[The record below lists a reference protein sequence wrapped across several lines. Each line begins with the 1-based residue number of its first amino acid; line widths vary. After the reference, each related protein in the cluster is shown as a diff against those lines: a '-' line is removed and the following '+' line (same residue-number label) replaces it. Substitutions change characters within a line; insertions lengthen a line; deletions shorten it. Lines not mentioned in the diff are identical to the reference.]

1 MQNASNEFRRLSV
14 SDVRPIRADIFID
27 FYKNYVSGLPGLQD
41 WDKYSY
47 RNFSH
52 RLINVEWV
60 REVDE
65 YSSVSMAMADFVLDN
80 HDGMF
85 TPNGLVKVAG
95 VYGSTVL
102 DDTIGY
108 GSGNSD
114 GIDGLSAGYTT
125 RHAQSFIGIQ
135 GVLETVKWLVGKGGS
150 PTGSVYAKIYA
161 HSGTYG
167 TSSVP
172 TGSALATSD
181 AIDVATLS
189 GTALVSFTFSG
200 ANRITFDV
208 TTKYA
213 VSIEY
218 IGGSGANYLSTGH
231 DTSSPSHSGN
241 SSSWN
246 GAAWVAEVSKD
257 RVFGVVVSNIVQE
270 YVENPL
276 GDYILPNRPVKIYSG
291 FGSEVIQSFVGLTDG
306 MPVINEKERTVTFHA
321 VDFMSILMKKPLDQ
335 TSMYIGKR
343 TDEVIRDLL
352 NNEGLLDAQI
362 SLDLGLNLIPFAY
375 MEKGE
380 ILGDVIFKL
389 MEAEGGRLFMD
400 ESGMI
405 TFKNRNNYDNT
416 VRVQLSPSV
425 NIKSTVPTTSQELIN
440 VVVVKGKIREV
451 QPNQPYGE
459 LTTPVQVEAGASVD
473 IWVEFPDLVTT
484 ITDPVKLSSAVTSYF
499 DARMFEDGSG
509 EEYVSI
515 TLTDSDHF
523 GTSGKFTFTNSGANA
538 GWVISMKIFATP
550 AVVTQD
556 VYVREADETSVLNYG
571 ERILEIEN
579 DFFGDSDNT
588 QSKALMTLRSLSEVG
603 EVREMEIKGDMSL
616 SLEDVVQVHLF
627 GVDKNYRIIKII
639 NGIGVGGG
647 YKQIIRLSKE
657 IDDESYFMV
666 ESSAIWGTDMIAP

>member
-1 MQNASNEFRRLSV
+1 MQNASDEFRRLSV
-14 SDVRPIRADIFID
+14 SDVRPVRADIFID

-47 RNFSH
+47 VDYSY
-52 RLINVEWV
+52 RLMNVEWV
-60 REVDE
+60 REVHE
-65 YSSVSMAMADFVLDN
+65 YSSVSMAMADFTLDN
-80 HDGMF
+80 HDGWL
-85 TPNGLVKVAG
+85 TPNGT
-95 VYGSTVL
+95 SVL
-102 DDTIGY
+102 A
-108 GSGNSD
+108 S
-114 GIDGLSAGYTT
+114 
-125 RHAQSFIGIQ
+125 
-135 GVLETVKWLVGKGGS
+135 
-150 PTGSVYAKIYA
+150 
-161 HSGTYG
+161 
-167 TSSVP
+167 
-172 TGSALATSD
+172 
-181 AIDVATLS
+181 
-189 GTALVSFTFSG
+189 
-200 ANRITFDV
+200 
-208 TTKYA
+208 
-213 VSIEY
+213 
-218 IGGSGANYLSTGH
+218 
-231 DTSSPSHSGN
+231 
-241 SSSWN
+241 
-246 GAAWVAEVSKD
+246 
-257 RVFGVVVSNIVQE
+257 
-270 YVENPL
+270 
-276 GDYILPNRPVKIYSG
+276 YILPNRPVKIYSG

-343 TDEVIRDLL
+343 TDEIIRDLL

-375 MEKGE
+375 MKKGE
-380 ILGDVIFKL
+380 ILGDVMFKL

-416 VRVQLSPSV
+416 VRTQLSPSV

-459 LTTPVQVEAGASVD
+459 LTAPVQVGAGASVD

-509 EEYVSI
+509 EEYTSI

-538 GWVISMKIFATP
+538 GWVVSMKIFATP

-556 VYVREADETSVLNYG
+556 VYVREEDETSVLNYG

-588 QSKALMTLRSLSEVG
+588 QSKALMTLRSLATVG

-616 SLEDVVQVHLF
+616 SLEDIVQVHLF

-639 NGIGVGGG
+639 NGLNAGGG
-647 YKQIIRLSKE
+647 YRQIIRLSKE
-657 IDDESYFMV
+657 IDDESYFMI
-666 ESSAIWGTDMIAP
+666 ESSEIWGTDLIAP